1 MSDLVRI
8 APGALIIGRPLPWDV
23 YDADGHILLC
33 QGYVIQT
40 DSQLEQLFER
50 GHFEPRVIE
59 APQEDTEV
67 PGSDTES
74 NPFASYPGYLHTL
87 EQALAAIADSKPE
100 ARKHLQDLAYALEQ
114 ACIKAPDSAL
124 ALIHLYSVGPTIHEQ
139 IIFYAILCQLIA
151 RQFGLDEQRIPI
163 LTEAALS
170 ANLALVPVADKL
182 NAFNKILST
191 EQRSVIR
198 KHPQRSIS
206 ALKAAG
212 IDNDLLFTIIA
223 QHHEQA
229 DGGGY
234 PDGLSGADIRPESEI
249 LAMAER
255 YIAMIT
261 KRAYRKRMNVTAARK
276 LISSLA
282 DGTYR
287 PAIPKALLHVLGEY
301 PPGTLVRLEN
311 NEVGVI
317 TRRPLRARGPFVQ
330 AVFDPSANSYDTPRE
345 RDTSVQGFNILA
357 IEEPDVMP
365 SMDFSQMWGYNS
377 ETPPRN

>member
-1 MSDLVRI
+1 MNEFVRI

-23 YDADGHILLC
+23 HDIDGNVLLC

-50 GHFEPRVIE
+50 GYFKPRIIE
-59 APQEDTEV
+59 APHEDSEAS
-67 PGSDTES
+67 SDEAGG
-74 NPFASYPGYLHTL
+74 NPFAHYPDYLHAL
-87 EQALAAIADSKPE
+87 EKTLAAIAAGEPD
-100 ARKHLQDLAYALEQ
+100 ARKQLQDLAHALEQ
-114 ACIKAPDSAL
+114 ACIHAPDASL

-151 RQFGLDEQRIPI
+151 RQFGLNEQRIPI

-182 NAFNKILST
+182 NAFNKILSR

-198 KHPQRSIS
+198 KHPQRSIR
-206 ALKAAG
+206 ALKAVG
-212 IDNDLLFTIIA
+212 VNNDLLFTIIA

-229 DGGGY
+229 DGSGY
-234 PDGLSGADIRPESEI
+234 PEGLSGADIRPEAEI
-249 LAMAER
+249 LALAER
-255 YIAMIT
+255 YVAMIT

-276 LISSLA
+276 LITNLA
-282 DGTYR
+282 DGSFR
-287 PAIPKALLHVLGEY
+287 PAIPKALLKVLGEY

-317 TRRPLRARGPFVQ
+317 TGRPVRARGPFVQ
-330 AVFDPSANSYDTPRE
+330 VVFDSSGSNDSTCQE
-345 RDTSVQGFNILA
+345 RDTSAPGLNIQAL
-357 IEEPDVMP
+357 EEPDIMP
-365 SMDFSQMWGYNS
+365 SMNFSQIWGF
-377 ETPPRN
+377 TD

>member
-1 MSDLVRI
+1 MSNLVRI
-8 APGALIIGRPLPWDV
+8 APGALTIGRPLPWDV
-23 YDADGHILLC
+23 YDADGNVLLC

-50 GHFEPRVIE
+50 GRFEPRVIE
-59 APQEDTEV
+59 VPQEDDEAS
-67 PGSDTES
+67 GDEADC
-74 NPFASYPGYLHTL
+74 NPFANYPGYLHGL
-87 EQALAAIADSKPE
+87 EKALASTAAGEPE
-100 ARKHLQDLAYALEQ
+100 ARKHFQDLAYALEQ

-124 ALIHLYSVGPTIHEQ
+124 ALVHLYSVGPTIHEQ

-151 RQFGLDEQRIPI
+151 RQFGLDEQRIPT

-182 NAFNKILST
+182 NAFNKVLST
-191 EQRSVIR
+191 EQRNVIR
-198 KHPQRSIS
+198 KHPQRSIR
-206 ALKAAG
+206 ALNAVG
-212 IDNDLLFTIIA
+212 IDNNLLFTIIA

-229 DGGGY
+229 DGRGY

-249 LAMAER
+249 LALAER
-255 YIAMIT
+255 YVAMIT

-276 LISSLA
+276 LIASLA
-282 DGTYR
+282 DGTFR
-287 PAIPKALLHVLGEY
+287 PALPKALLHILGEY

-330 AVFDPSANSYDTPRE
+330 AVFDPSGNSYEKPLE
-345 RDTSVQGFNILA
+345 RDTSMSGFNVLA
-357 IEEPDVMP
+357 IEEPDIIP
-365 SMDFSQMWGYNS
+365 SMDFSQMWGYRVDVPS
-377 ETPPRN
+377 R